1 MSRTRVATARKIVY
15 DGWRLSETPVA
26 TILLVDSEKII
37 RTLVRVALKK
47 HNYEVLEAGSASR
60 ALALARRRRDAI
72 DLLVTELSLPKTSGV
87 DLAETLAASHPNM
100 RAVFLSRFPRPA
112 RLEECARNTGIPVV
126 REPFDMK
133 TLLSQVS
140 HALGA
145 RPEEAQR
152 KPPKRS
158 ENSAGRER
166 RARAES

>member
-1 MSRTRVATARKIVY
+1 M
-15 DGWRLSETPVA
+15 A

-37 RTLVRVALKK
+37 RTLVRVALKQ
-47 HNYEVLEAGSASR
+47 HDYEVLEAGGASR
-60 ALALARRRRDAI
+60 AIALARRRRGPI
-72 DLLVTELSLPKTSGV
+72 DLLVTELSLPKMNGV
-87 DLAETLAASHPNM
+87 DLAEALAASHPNM
-100 RAVFLSRFPRPA
+100 RSVFLSRFPRPA
-112 RLEECARNTGIPVV
+112 RLEERARSTGKPVV

-158 ENSAGRER
+158 EDSAGRER
-166 RARAES
+166 RARVES